1 MRPFFTAI
9 GVGIG
14 SMAAMGGAT
23 IVVSGVAM
31 AVAKQVTRTTRV
43 RNTLFFFDCNLY
55 VSRKQQFN
63 AVNFFI
69 VSQMKHAMPCAQCSG
84 EGFVPCQICMGTC
97 VVRCRAPRSMR
108 QLLRESDING
118 GTINV
123 EAAQCSCPA
132 CGTSGWQRCV
142 NCLGSGKIL

>member
-55 VSRKQQFN
+55 VSRKQ
-63 AVNFFI
+63 
-69 VSQMKHAMPCAQCSG
+69 
-84 EGFVPCQICMGTC
+84 
-97 VVRCRAPRSMR
+97 
-108 QLLRESDING
+108 
-118 GTINV
+118 
-123 EAAQCSCPA
+123 
-132 CGTSGWQRCV
+132 
-142 NCLGSGKIL
+142 